1 MTTDLT
7 EANLEKALL
16 EIRQLAADSGE
27 RIAILPTKI
36 MFVPALVAEQ
46 EARVLVQGEMK

>member
-27 RIAILPTKI
+27 RITIMPTKI